1 MSTNQNEEQYDK
13 IAELHSSASKI
24 LGETLDIERD
34 VFETLG
40 DLNYS
45 ESSKDNIIKIKNK
58 VNDLKEVRISLMK
71 RLSNLHNNA
80 IDNTLF
86 AKDTLVNNKSMYD
99 LIEKQLEQTND
110 ELRKVQE
117 DINNKKRLVQIGDY
131 EYSRYEE
138 YKKILKM
145 TVYCMIVIAVAILL
159 MGIPVFPDIIGYI
172 IIIITLAVL
181 VWNLGTRV
189 ILNTKRSNMDYSKF
203 VIDHDKRINGVGA
216 GTIRNKFDLEDLLRS
231 KCNTQTNNVENT
243 ASEIESTSNNNSM
256 ETFISKKIFGSKNK
270 KEKKKSNITNVA
282 NISAYNDSHDYTDF

>member
-1 MSTNQNEEQYDK
+1 MSTNQNEEQYDR

-172 IIIITLAVL
+172 IIIITLAIL

-203 VIDHDKRINGVGA
+203 VIDHDKRINSVGA
-216 GTIRNKFDLEDLLRS
+216 GTVRNKFDLEDLLKN
-231 KCNTQTNNVENT
+231 KCNTQTNNLENT
-243 ASEIESTSNNNSM
+243 SSEISDVSNNNSM